1 MVIEDIINELDKFI
15 TKYKENKSNAEKG
28 NTLRS
33 NIKQALSSRGIQGA
47 DALDDNGIVEA
58 VKSSSAPSTGG
69 STTGTSL
76 NVEDL
81 KYIGLLPADYSKN
94 TVEVT
99 DLIKLAETIIQ
110 DSKII
115 SSAETVVVKDK
126 ADNSVLDITG
136 GSINGTEFGALDKSK
151 YYVGFGGGN
160 FKRYQ
165 IPLKFGT
172 HNYTVSVTNNGVTRD
187 KDVSVTTSAG
197 TLANN
202 YIRIVFDAK
211 KGMAIP
217 GLLTS
222 YVKYLDGS
230 NADDKLSKIDRIF
243 NYYSNQY
250 SSESVGLVKNLRTG
264 LVKELTLSLNYDES
278 ISTMISEN
286 RMSRRV
292 SEESYK
298 YNFIAKRGNSLRL
311 SARDSLCLFKVDG
324 GSVFDAMG
332 YQEGDKL
339 ELLLSTPESSSRAG
353 LIGEYNNISSLVK
366 NTENPIT
373 DPVSEDVE
381 EDNRFGILN
390 RTYSYNGPGSYA
402 DKIAYTVKEFTN
414 GIKVKFTELDYSTQ
428 GPSNYQRELP
438 SIWYNLTGIGSYVDL
453 DFTGITNKGG
463 QLPRTISDSQT
474 FEGIEYLSIK
484 INRDQVF
491 TEVYDFNTGGSK
503 ITLGN
508 DTIRYNGAR
517 VSGANQ
523 KVKFNN
529 TSYTE
534 YSNDGKSLEYSFV
547 TGQLRLTY

>member
-1 MVIEDIINELDKFI
+1 MIIEEIVNEIDKFI
-15 TKYKENKSNAEKG
+15 TKYKALKSDNQSLTQFKSDVKTALNNKGIISTNNDEDVVQSI
-28 NTLRS
+28 NNYT
-33 NIKQALSSRGIQGA
+33 SST
-47 DALDDNGIVEA
+47 N
-58 VKSSSAPSTGG
+58 G
-69 STTGTSL
+69 STSGTSL
-76 NVEDL
+76 NVDDL
-81 KYIGLLPADYSKN
+81 KYIGLLPADYSKT
-94 TVEVT
+94 TVESS
-99 DLIKLAETIIQ
+99 DLIKLAETVIQ
-110 DSKII
+110 DSKIL
-115 SSAETVVVKDK
+115 SSAESVVVKDK

-136 GSINGTEFGALDKSK
+136 ESINSTEFSSLDKSK

-187 KDVSVTTSAG
+187 KDVSVTTSAD
-197 TLANN
+197 TLADN

-217 GLLTS
+217 GVYTS

-230 NADDKLSKIDRIF
+230 SSDNDNLFKIGRIF
-243 NYYSNQY
+243 NSYSNQY
-250 SSESVGLVKNLRTG
+250 SAESVGLVKNLRTG
-264 LVKELTLSLNYDES
+264 LVKELTLILNYDEN
-278 ISTMISEN
+278 ISTIISEN
-286 RMSRRV
+286 RISRRLNN
-292 SEESYK
+292 ESYK
-298 YNFIAKRGNSLRL
+298 YNFIAKLGKSLRL
-311 SARDSLCLFKVDG
+311 SARGSLCLFNVDG

-339 ELLLSTPESSSRAG
+339 ELLLSTPDSFSRAG
-353 LIGEYNNISSLVK
+353 LISEYNNLAPLVK

-390 RTYSYNGPGSYA
+390 RTFSVNEGAGYA
-402 DKIAYTVKEFTN
+402 DKINYTVKEFTN

-428 GPSNYQRELP
+428 GPTNYQRELP
-438 SIWYNLTGIGSYVDL
+438 SIWYNYAGIGSYVDL

-463 QLPRTISDSQT
+463 QLPRTISGSQT

-529 TSYTE
+529 TSYIE

>member
-1 MVIEDIINELDKFI
+1 MVIEEIISELDKFI
-15 TKYKENKSNAEKG
+15 SKYKENKSNAEKG
-28 NTLRS
+28 NVLRTS
-33 NIKQALSSRGIQGA
+33 IKQALSSKGVQGA
-47 DALDDNGIVEA
+47 DALDDNAIVEA

-69 STTGTSL
+69 GTNL
-76 NVEDL
+76 NVDDL
-81 KYIGLLPADYSKN
+81 KYIGLLPSDYSKT

-99 DLIKLAETIIQ
+99 DLIKLAETVIQ
-110 DSKII
+110 DSKIL
-115 SSAETVVVKDK
+115 SSAESVVVKDK

-136 GSINGTEFGALDKSK
+136 TSINSTELGSLNNNK

-217 GLLTS
+217 GLLSS
-222 YVKYLDGS
+222 YVKYLDG
-230 NADDKLSKIDRIF
+230 NITDEKLSKINAIF
-243 NYYSNQY
+243 NSYSNQY

-264 LVKELTLSLNYDES
+264 LVKELTLILNYDEN
-278 ISTMISEN
+278 ISTIISEN
-286 RMSRRV
+286 RISRRLNN
-292 SEESYK
+292 ESYK
-298 YNFIAKRGNSLRL
+298 YNFIAKLGKSLRL
-311 SARDSLCLFKVDG
+311 SARGSLCLFNVDG
-324 GSVFDAMG
+324 GSVFDAIG

-339 ELLLSTPESSSRAG
+339 ELLLSTPDSFSRAG
-353 LIGEYNNISSLVK
+353 LISEYNNLAPLVK

-390 RTYSYNGPGSYA
+390 RTFSVNEGAGYA
-402 DKIAYTVKEFTN
+402 DKINYTVKEFTN

-428 GPSNYQRELP
+428 GPANYQRELP
-438 SIWYNLTGIGSYVDL
+438 SIWYNYTGIGSYVDL

-463 QLPRTISDSQT
+463 QLPRTISESQT
-474 FEGIEYLSIK
+474 FEDIEYLSIK

-517 VSGANQ
+517 VSGASQ
-523 KVKFNN
+523 KIKFNN

-534 YSNDGKSLEYSFV
+534 YSNDGKSIEYSFV